1 MLTARVS
8 TVAPSIPT
16 REKTAVASSK
26 KSVARAASSRVVAAR
41 AMAEGPFPELAVF
54 DLDACF
60 WDEEMYTLRDIV
72 DPAKSVRGSLGEGVG
87 EGVVSAMSGDVAI
100 SINPGALMALQ

>member
-41 AMAEGPFPELAVF
+41 AMAEGPGPFPELAVF

-60 WDEEMYTLRDIV
+60 WNEEMYTLRHLV
-72 DPAKSVRGSLGEGVG
+72 DASAEQVVGELGDSGL
-87 EGVVSAMSGDVAI
+87 EGVV
-100 SINPGALMALQ
+100 GAR